1 MKVGQSGSND
11 GFGRYLASVA
21 ERDIDLLL
29 MEEFHASEEFVKWF
43 CSEIDLHGISPADAW
58 HSVSDT
64 DGESDLLVRVI
75 KDGQRIGVLIEN
87 KIAAPEQDRQAERYH
102 IRGIKCREQGKL
114 DRYVTVMCAP
124 KRYLDSLS
132 DKSEYHHRFS
142 YEKIAAWFGTQP
154 GPVLHGGSTS

>member
-43 CSEIDLHGISPADAW
+43 CSEIDLRDISPADVW

-102 IRGIKCREQGKL
+102 IRGIKWREQGKL
-114 DRYVTVMCAP
+114 DG
-124 KRYLDSLS
+124 
-132 DKSEYHHRFS
+132 F
-142 YEKIAAWFGTQP
+142 
-154 GPVLHGGSTS
+154 